1 MKRLTRVL
9 LLVLAMVAIGIPVLA
24 QTIPLSVLVTER
36 ARFDQQQVTVIGTVG
51 IGGVPGGA
59 SQRFTLM
66 SGAMSVDVVAPGAF
80 PVRPGASVE
89 VEGVYRSS
97 ANLIEAFR
105 VTPR

>member
-24 QTIPLSVLVTER
+24 QTIPLSMLLTER

-59 SQRFTLM
+59 SQRFTLVAD
-66 SGAMSVDVVAPGAF
+66 GMSVDVMAPGAF
-80 PVRPGASVE
+80 PVRPGGRVE
-89 VEGVYRSS
+89 VEGVYRYSS
-97 ANLIEAFR
+97 NLIEAFR